1 MADITKRMTR
11 KLADHLADGEEPIV
25 AILVE
30 PRGTYG
36 FGMFATVAA
45 PGTAA
50 RKLANRAANDHGA
63 DGGMAEGFPG
73 EASVIMVTSRR
84 VLVAPSNGLKVRA
97 PVFETPV
104 GSVKVRSISAKGFG
118 KHIELVFADGSGVA
132 VDAGRM
138 QPFDRF
144 TETLG
149 STP

>member
-1 MADITKRMTR
+1 MANIAKRMTR
-11 KLADHLADGEEPIV
+11 KLAKHLGAGEEPIV

-45 PGTAA
+45 PRTAT
-50 RKLANRAANDHGA
+50 RKLTERVTGDHGA
-63 DGGMAEGFPG
+63 DGGMAECFPG
-73 EASVIMVTSRR
+73 EASVIMVTNRR
-84 VLVAPSNGLKVRA
+84 VLVAPSNGLKVGDPA
-97 PVFETPV
+97 FEVPL
-104 GSVKVRSISAKGFG
+104 GSVLVRSVSSKGLG
-118 KHIELVFADGSGVA
+118 KRVELILADGSGVA

-138 QPFDRF
+138 QPFDLF